1 MECPEPRPKLVLGW
15 PVSGTCRPIR
25 RRRRPGLASRAEPE
39 LRSPQVATAAQLLHG
54 RFLTPLA
61 FALVYS
67 IRLAGR
73 ARTQAQICRWCYA
86 RGSNSAGEVTFAM
99 ELAVSG
105 VIGLLFGS
113 VIAWLGLRSRTAG
126 LSARLTFT
134 EKELAAEKAR
144 LARLQQDSTELLI
157 GKARAESALQAER
170 KTSTEK
176 VELVTRASEELR
188 NAFKAMAADALKSN
202 NLSFLVLARENLERF
217 QTEARGDLENRQKAV
232 VDLVTPVRDSLNKV
246 DAQIQQLEVE
256 RGKAYSALHTQV
268 QSLITTQ
275 KELQSETGNL
285 VRALRTPNVRGRWG
299 EIQLRRVVEIA
310 GMLSY
315 CDFTEQQSVTTETG
329 RLRPDLVVKLP
340 GGKNV
345 VVDAKT
351 PLQAFLDAFETTD
364 EETRRACLANH
375 ARQVRSH
382 MRTLSDKRYWEQFD
396 PTPEFVVMFLP
407 GETFFSA
414 ALEQDPGLIEQ
425 GVLQRVIP
433 ASPTTLIALLKAIN
447 YGWHQEKRGGNVTK
461 ISDLGKELHDR
472 LRLLAGHITSVGT
485 GLDRAVES
493 YKKAVGSLESRG
505 LVSARKFAE
514 LGASVADDIP
524 ELEPIET
531 TARALSF
538 DWDDQDDLPPE
549 SAEKKRKAG

>member
-1 MECPEPRPKLVLGW
+1 M
-15 PVSGTCRPIR
+15 
-25 RRRRPGLASRAEPE
+25 
-39 LRSPQVATAAQLLHG
+39 
-54 RFLTPLA
+54 
-61 FALVYS
+61 
-67 IRLAGR
+67 
-73 ARTQAQICRWCYA
+73 
-86 RGSNSAGEVTFAM
+86 
-99 ELAVSG
+99 
-105 VIGLLFGS
+105 
-113 VIAWLGLRSRTAG
+113 IAWLVLRSRTAA
-126 LSARLTFT
+126 LNTHVSLM
-134 EKELAAEKAR
+134 EKDLAAEKAGQ
-144 LARLQQDSTELLI
+144 ARLLQAQTELVAS
-157 GKARAESALQAER
+157 KARLESTLESER
-170 KTSTEK
+170 KTSNEK

-188 NAFKAMAADALKSN
+188 NAFKALASEALKSN
-202 NLSFLVLARENLERF
+202 NSSFLVIAEETLKRF
-217 QTEARGDLENRQKAV
+217 QSQARGDLEARQKAV
-232 VDLVTPVRDSLNKV
+232 ADLVAPVRDSLNKV
-246 DAQIQQLEVE
+246 DAQIQQMEVA
-256 RGKAYSALHTQV
+256 RGDAYGELRAQV

-315 CDFTEQQSVTTETG
+315 CDFTEQESVTTETG

-340 GGKNV
+340 GGKHV

-375 ARQVRSH
+375 ARQVRDH
-382 MRTLSDKRYWEQFD
+382 MKTLSGKNYWEQFEA
-396 PTPEFVVMFLP
+396 TPEFVVMFLP

-433 ASPTTLIALLKAIN
+433 ASPTTLIALLKAVA
-447 YGWHQEKRGGNVTK
+447 YGWNQEKLARNAQQ
-461 ISDLGKELHDR
+461 ISALGKELHER

-485 GLDRAVES
+485 GLDRAVEA
-493 YKKAVGSLESRG
+493 YNKAVGSLESRV

-514 LGASVADDIP
+514 LGASVAEDIP

-538 DWDDQDDLPPE
+538 EWDEDEPPE
-549 SAEKKRKAG
+549 ANENERKAG

>member
-1 MECPEPRPKLVLGW
+1 ME
-15 PVSGTCRPIR
+15 
-25 RRRRPGLASRAEPE
+25 PGI
-39 LRSPQVATAAQLLHG
+39 T
-54 RFLTPLA
+54 
-61 FALVYS
+61 
-67 IRLAGR
+67 
-73 ARTQAQICRWCYA
+73 
-86 RGSNSAGEVTFAM
+86 
-99 ELAVSG
+99 G

-113 VIAWLGLRSRTAG
+113 VIAWLVLRSRTAA
-126 LSARLTFT
+126 LNARLSLM
-134 EKELAAEKAR
+134 EKGLTAEKAS
-144 LARLQQDSTELLI
+144 LARLQQAHTDLVA
-157 GKARAESALQAER
+157 GKARLESALESER
-170 KTSTEK
+170 KTSNEK
-176 VELVTRASEELR
+176 IELVTRASEELR
-188 NAFKAMAADALKSN
+188 NAFKAMASDALKSN
-202 NLSFLVLARENLERF
+202 NSSFLVIAEETLKRF
-217 QTEARGDLENRQKAV
+217 QSQAKGDLDARQKAV
-232 VDLVTPVRDSLNKV
+232 ADMVAPVRDSLIKV
-246 DAQIQQLEVE
+246 DAQIQQMEVA
-256 RGKAYSALHTQV
+256 RGDAYGELRAQV

-315 CDFTEQQSVTTETG
+315 CDFTEQESVTTESG

-340 GGKNV
+340 GGKHV

-375 ARQVRSH
+375 ARQVRDH
-382 MRTLSDKRYWEQFD
+382 MKTLSGKNYWEQFEA
-396 PTPEFVVMFLP
+396 TPEFVVMFLP

-433 ASPTTLIALLKAIN
+433 ASPTTLIALLKAVA
-447 YGWHQEKRGGNVTK
+447 YGWNQEKLARNAQQ
-461 ISDLGKELHDR
+461 ISALGKELHER
-472 LRLLAGHITSVGT
+472 LRKLAAHITGVGT
-485 GLDRAVES
+485 SLDRAVEA
-493 YKKAVGSLESRG
+493 YNQAVGSLENRV

-531 TARALSF
+531 TSRALSF
-538 DWDDQDDLPPE
+538 EWDEETVSPE
-549 SAEKKRKAG
+549 DADTDERKAG

>member
-1 MECPEPRPKLVLGW
+1 MG
-15 PVSGTCRPIR
+15 
-25 RRRRPGLASRAEPE
+25 PG
-39 LRSPQVATAAQLLHG
+39 
-54 RFLTPLA
+54 
-61 FALVYS
+61 
-67 IRLAGR
+67 
-73 ARTQAQICRWCYA
+73 
-86 RGSNSAGEVTFAM
+86 VT
-99 ELAVSG
+99 G

-113 VIAWLGLRSRTAG
+113 LIAWLALRSRTAT
-126 LSARLTFT
+126 LHARLSLM
-134 EKELAAEKAR
+134 EKELAVEKAD
-144 LARLQQDSTELLI
+144 LARLQQAYTEVVA
-157 GKARAESALQAER
+157 GKARLESALESER
-170 KTSTEK
+170 KTSNEK

-217 QTEARGDLENRQKAV
+217 QTEARSDLENRQKAV

-315 CDFTEQQSVTTETG
+315 CDFAEQESVTTETG

-351 PLQAFLDAFETTD
+351 PLQAFLEAFETTD

-375 ARQVRSH
+375 ARQVRDH

-425 GVLQRVIP
+425 GVGQRVIP
-433 ASPTTLIALLKAIN
+433 ASPTTLIALLKAVA
-447 YGWHQEKRGGNVTK
+447 YGWNQEKLARNAHE
-461 ISDLGKELHDR
+461 ISMLGKDLHDR
-472 LRLLAGHITSVGT
+472 LRNLAGHIAAVGT
-485 GLDRAVES
+485 GLDRAVEA
-493 YKKAVGSLESRG
+493 YNKAVGSLESRV
-505 LVSARKFAE
+505 LVSARKFTE
-514 LGASVADDIP
+514 LGAPVAEDIP

-531 TARALSF
+531 TSRALSF
-538 DWDDQDDLPPE
+538 DWDDEPPLLE
-549 SAEKKRKAG
+549 ASEGASEDVPSKNQRKAG